1 MSDFL
6 KQLAKA
12 EAFIFDVDGV
22 LTDGTVIVTEDGHML
37 RNMSIKDGF
46 VLQLAVKL
54 GLKIA
59 IITGG
64 KSQGVI
70 KRLQGLGIEDVFAG
84 VSDKIEVLDKYL
96 SDNQINPKYC
106 VYMGD
111 DIPDLQ
117 ILSRV
122 GLSTCPANAVPEV
135 LEASAYVSPFE
146 GGKGCVRDVIEK
158 SLKLKGLWNP
168 SQQGSW

>member
-1 MSDFL
+1 MSQFL
-6 KQLAKA
+6 QKLEKA

-22 LTDGTVIVTEDGHML
+22 LTDGTVLVTEDGKML

-46 VLQLAVKL
+46 ILQLAVKL

-64 KSQGVI
+64 KSEGVI
-70 KRLQGLGIEDVFAG
+70 KRLTALGIEDVFAG
-84 VSDKIEVLDKYL
+84 ISDKIEVLETYL
-96 SDNQINPKYC
+96 SNNNINPDYC

-111 DIPDLQ
+111 DIPDLT
-117 ILSRV
+117 ILNMV
-122 GLSTCPANAVPEV
+122 GLSCCPANAVTEV
-135 LEASAYVSPFE
+135 LDACQYVSPFD

-158 SLKLKGLWNP
+158 SLRLKGLWNP
-168 SQQGSW
+168 ENQGSW